1 MSISIFDFELDPKE
15 LGLDLSWDEFQAAL
29 ADEFKKSSH
38 PPPPE
43 SERDGL
49 EYADYPTVLDVL
61 LSPAD
66 ALQLCE
72 NFRKRVNCNL
82 VDSMILRILWK
93 NRKAIDGGEFY

>member
-1 MSISIFDFELDPKE
+1 MLIVNFDPKE
-15 LGLDLSWDEFQAAL
+15 LGLDLSWDEFRAML
-29 ADEFKKSSH
+29 ADEFKKSSN

-43 SERDGL
+43 SERNGL

-72 NFRKRVNCNL
+72 NFRKRVNTTALSWCC
-82 VDSMILRILWK
+82 VRTVY
-93 NRKAIDGGEFY
+93 R